1 MKDKDIVFDR
11 LLRCNYLSIYR
22 DLHFLKPGKSQLTSY
37 VEEVKDDKTATSLS
51 QQLMDWKMSIT
62 TCCLVVTNN
71 DNFSFN
77 GEIIPTPYLNFYH

>member
-37 VEEVKDDKTATSLS
+37 VEEVKDDKTASLLS
-51 QQLMDWKMSIT
+51 INELEDVNNNYLFSCNKQL
-62 TCCLVVTNN
+62 
-71 DNFSFN
+71 
-77 GEIIPTPYLNFYH
+77 